1 MWKWIMQRP
10 LPAAFWLSGPL
21 TQMEEFLQL
30 AEKTKSNKKIEF
42 ILVQLQIALWPL
54 INQ

>member
-1 MWKWIMQRP
+1 MWKWIMQRH

-30 AEKTKSNKKIEF
+30 AEKNKIKQKNWVYFGSTPNCI
-42 ILVQLQIALWPL
+42 VTT
-54 INQ
+54 N

>member
-1 MWKWIMQRP
+1 MQRP
-10 LPAAFWLSGPL
+10 LPATFWLSGPL

-30 AEKTKSNKKIEF
+30 GEKNKIQQKKIEF

>member
-10 LPAAFWLSGPL
+10 LPATFWLSGPL

-30 AEKTKSNKKIEF
+30 AEKNKFIYF

-54 INQ
+54 IDQ